1 MGKNFAKKLN
11 WLGAA
16 AIVLLPFAA
25 AVICLCIGRM
35 NISPAEALSSV
46 FGADIG
52 KQKATVLWSQRL
64 PRILSAAAVGAGLS
78 VAGCVFQSMFSNP
91 LATPDTL
98 GVASGASF
106 GAAVSILI
114 GLKLPGIQTVAFLFG
129 ILAVALTGLCG
140 SNRSESRAS
149 LILAGIMISS
159 LFSSLV
165 SLVKYLA
172 DTESQLP
179 AITYWLMGS
188 LSSVGFRQLSYGAPV
203 IIISLAGVFLM
214 RRKLDL
220 LPLSEDEARSLGTNI
235 KLLRAFSAVFAAA
248 MTAAAVSMCGQV
260 GWVGLIVPH
269 ICRMLFGNRHK
280 YLVPAC
286 ISLGA
291 AFMMT
296 VDTLARSMTASE
308 IPVSILTSVIGAP
321 FFIMLLRKSGG
332 WKL

>member
-1 MGKNFAKKLN
+1 MEKKFAKRLN
-11 WLGAA
+11 LFGVA
-16 AIVLLPFAA
+16 AIIILPFVA

-35 NISPAEALSSV
+35 NISPMEMMSSV

-64 PRILSAAAVGAGLS
+64 PRILAAAAVGAGLS

-106 GAAVSILI
+106 GAAVSILV
-114 GLKLPGIQTVAFLFG
+114 GLSLPGIQTVAFVFG
-129 ILAVALTGLCG
+129 IFAVVLTHLGG
-140 SNRSESRAS
+140 NRRSDSRAS

-188 LSSVGFRQLSYGAPV
+188 LSSVGFRQLSYGAP
-203 IIISLAGVFLM
+203 IIVISLTGIFLI
-214 RRKLDL
+214 RRRLDL

-235 KLLRAFSAVFAAA
+235 RLLRAISAVFAAA
-248 MTAAAVSMCGQV
+248 MTAAAVAMCGQV

-269 ICRMLFGNRHK
+269 ICRMLLGNEHK

-286 ISLGA
+286 ISFGA
-291 AFMMT
+291 VFMMA

-308 IPVSILTSVIGAP
+308 IPVSILTSIIGAP
-321 FFIMLLRKSGG
+321 FFIMLLRRSGG